1 MRKFQNKR
9 LISVSVISFLILLL
23 VISGPFTKGVSL
35 SLYSILSF
43 PTKIASVI
51 FRTGY
56 ELLHFKSIA
65 NENLRLKRDMTA
77 LSSRAAAMDEAI
89 AENKRLKELL
99 SLKDRIAKRAVAA
112 KVTGRDF
119 SNWGESIIIGK
130 GSRNGIK
137 TGMAAMADGVVI
149 GKVTAVG
156 IGSSRV
162 SLITDPEIRVSVV
175 SQRGRAGGLMYGIAH
190 GRCIM
195 KFIAKDSD
203 IKTGDTVVTSGVSDV
218 YPSGFLAGKVI
229 DVKMELNG
237 MYQFAVIE
245 PAFNA
250 MAVEEV
256 LAVE

>member
-1 MRKFQNKR
+1 MRKFQNKS
-9 LISVSVISFLILLL
+9 LIAIVAVSLLIALL
-23 VISGPFTKGVSL
+23 VISESFTNGTTL
-35 SLYSILSF
+35 TLYSVLQL
-43 PTKIASVI
+43 PTRIASAI
-51 FRTGY
+51 FQTGY

-65 NENLRLKRDMTA
+65 NENFRLKRDVAA
-77 LSSRAAAMDEAI
+77 LSSRAAAMDEAVS
-89 AENKRLKELL
+89 ENRRLKGLL
-99 SLKDRIAKRAVAA
+99 SLKDRLAKRSVAA

-119 SNWGESIIIGK
+119 SNWGESLIINK
-130 GSRNGIK
+130 GSRSGIK
-137 TGMAAMADGVVI
+137 EEMAVLAAGVVI

-195 KFIAKDSD
+195 KFISKEAD
-203 IKTGDTVVTSGVSDV
+203 IKAGDTVVTSGVSGV
-218 YPSGFLAGKVI
+218 YPAGFLAGRVL
-229 DVKMELNG
+229 DVKMEFNG

-245 PAFNA
+245 PVINA

>member
-1 MRKFQNKR
+1 VRKFQNKR

-195 KFIAKDSD
+195 KFIAKDSH
-203 IKTGDTVVTSGVSDV
+203 I
-218 YPSGFLAGKVI
+218 
-229 DVKMELNG
+229 
-237 MYQFAVIE
+237 
-245 PAFNA
+245 
-250 MAVEEV
+250 
-256 LAVE
+256 